1 MVSLKAKDF
10 WIYVYIIRLVN
21 ERLCV
26 SRIERE
32 FKCKRVKLYQ
42 EWFSQLLID
51 GKDRQLIQIWATL
64 ADARPLEPE
73 ITKHISHESLS

>member
-1 MVSLKAKDF
+1 M
-10 WIYVYIIRLVN
+10 
-21 ERLCV
+21 

-32 FKCKRVKLYQ
+32 FECKRVKLYQ

-51 GKDRQLIQIWATL
+51 GEDRGKEGVQLIQIWATL

-73 ITKHISHESLS
+73 ITKHISHES